1 MPSTP
6 EALESTFVAS
16 RYGRDLHDSLEKYK
30 VSQAQEAH
38 DQEAFRAAVAAQ
50 KKKGVSHKSP
60 YTLGFAG
67 QVAALTKRQF
77 RLRLQDRFQLITS
90 YGLNWVST
98 DLPGLL
104 NQLVHIRLRL
114 NLDFGDHNWCCFL
127 QPSPHLG
134 WRFHQRKCHLCW

>member
-1 MPSTP
+1 MWAIGTGK
-6 EALESTFVAS
+6 VATS
-16 RYGRDLHDSLEKYK
+16 A
-30 VSQAQEAH
+30 QAQEAH

-90 YGLNWVST
+90 FSLSTVS
-98 DLPGLL
+98 DKPGSE
-104 NQLVHIRLRL
+104 V
-114 NLDFGDHNWCCFL
+114 
-127 QPSPHLG
+127 
-134 WRFHQRKCHLCW
+134 